1 MTGSVEKQER
11 TSEKY
16 KHAGVTVSIIKH
28 DDFREYF
35 VNVDLLGVTELT
47 VALAETFGYLKKSKA
62 KIISQMVFGDC
73 ASKEKII
80 KKIVELNGGVDWPV
94 MAMEHDSGE
103 HYQLSGMQFVAVSGV
118 SVKELKIKETVL
130 GFTFE
135 DKNAK
140 YAYLTDV
147 RPSVI
152 SKSKEE
158 QTKEVYEKAL
168 LLLKQAGMDFSNVV
182 RTWFYL
188 DRLLSWYK
196 EFNDTR
202 TGFYNKN
209 DIFTKLV
216 PASTGIGA
224 KNPEGAELVTGFYAV
239 KPKNQSVSVFKVDS
253 PLQSEAINYESA
265 FSRAI
270 EITTAGSRKLLIS
283 GTASITKDGASTH
296 IGELEKQL
304 ELTMRIVGEILKAR
318 SMIWE
323 NVTRA
328 ILYFRNRDAVTAFSR
343 YCEKNAIPVFPA
355 VTVYSTVCR
364 EELLFEIEVDA
375 IAEVSR

>member
-1 MTGSVEKQER
+1 MIEVTEKKESICER
-11 TSEKY
+11 CRRGKLSISIV
-16 KHAGVTVSIIKH
+16 KHS
-28 DDFREYF
+28 DYREYF
-35 VNVDLLGVTELT
+35 VNVELSGAADLPS
-47 VALAETFGYLKKSKA
+47 ALVETFGYLRKSKA

-73 ASKEKII
+73 ASKEKVI
-80 KKIVELNGGVDWPV
+80 KKTVELNGSVDWPV
-94 MAMEHDSGE
+94 MAMDHDSGE

-118 SVKELKIKETVL
+118 PVKELKIKETVL

-182 RTWFYL
+182 RAWFYL

-196 EFNDTR
+196 EFNNIR

-209 DIFTKLV
+209 DVFTKLV

-224 KNPEGAELVTGFYAV
+224 RNPEGAKLVTGFYAV

-265 FSRAI
+265 FSRAV
-270 EITTAGSRKLLIS
+270 EITTAESRKLLIS

-296 IGELEKQL
+296 MGELEKQL
-304 ELTMRIVGEILKAR
+304 ELTMEIVEEILKAR
-318 SMIWE
+318 SMVWE

-328 ILYFRNRDAVTAFSR
+328 ILYFRNRDAASAFRR